1 MGDNERWFSDMLEV
15 LVQLFA
21 PNVVLDSGDEIIAFL
36 RTLRNAIDRN
46 ISSAES
52 RR

>member
-1 MGDNERWFSDMLEV
+1 MGDDEHWFSDMLEV

-21 PNVVLDSGDEIIAFL
+21 PDIVLGRDDEITSFL

-46 ISSAES
+46 ITNAGSSQ
-52 RR
+52 